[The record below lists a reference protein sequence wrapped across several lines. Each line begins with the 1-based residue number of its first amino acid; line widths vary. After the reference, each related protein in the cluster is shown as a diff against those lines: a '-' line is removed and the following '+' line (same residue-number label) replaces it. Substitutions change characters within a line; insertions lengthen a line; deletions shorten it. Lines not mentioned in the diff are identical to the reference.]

1 MRKKERKMK
10 PKLTLYYDRECPFCN
25 RYAAFLA
32 LKKSHEL
39 HLINARESLE
49 KIRTNCPHL
58 DINDGMILKV
68 DDRCIQGTKALAY
81 LDTIILRNTLF
92 GKLHRIWGFAPWL
105 TLPLYRAIKRFRQ
118 IILFIM
124 GKKSRIE

>member
-1 MRKKERKMK
+1 
-10 PKLTLYYDRECPFCN
+10 
-25 RYAAFLA
+25 
-32 LKKSHEL
+32 
-39 HLINARESLE
+39 
-49 KIRTNCPHL
+49 
-58 DINDGMILKV
+58 
-68 DDRCIQGTKALAY
+68 IQGTKALAY